1 MNKQKKLIRLKSL
14 LRNDLDGLVFFAER
28 PLINEEK
35 ARDDDLYYCIVN
47 GHKIYKKYREL
58 KHTKAVVWNEIKSY

>member
-1 MNKQKKLIRLKSL
+1 MSKQSKINEIKRLVK
-14 LRNDLDGLVFFAER
+14 NDLDGLVFFAER
-28 PLINEEK
+28 PLIDEEK
-35 ARDDDLYYCIVN
+35 PKDDDLYYCIVN